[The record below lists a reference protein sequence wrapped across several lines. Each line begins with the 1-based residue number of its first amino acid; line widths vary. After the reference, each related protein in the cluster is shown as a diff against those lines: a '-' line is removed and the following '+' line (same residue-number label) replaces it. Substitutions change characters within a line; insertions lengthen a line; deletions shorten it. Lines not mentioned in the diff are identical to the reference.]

1 MLECRNLAVSYGRHR
16 ALDDVAIRIA
26 PGEIVV
32 ILGANGAGK
41 STLLK
46 AIAGLVPA
54 APGSQ
59 ITLGGKSIAGVPPH
73 RIVEEGLA
81 LVPEGRGIFGD
92 LRVQEN
98 LLLGAHARRSR
109 NAERQNLDRVLGLFP
124 RLAERR
130 KQVART
136 MSGGEQQMVAVGRA
150 MMSAPSILM
159 LDEPS
164 LGLSPILCSELFKAL
179 AEIRKTGAG
188 ILLVEQNARQGL
200 AIADRAYLLENGH
213 IVGEGQAASLAQDP
227 AVQAAYLGGA
237 AHGGDMAARPAAPA
251 PTAVRAPSAAV
262 ERAMQGAAEALAKLL
277 PCAPSGAAERA
288 VLGAA
293 EALAKVHHPAP
304 AAAATRSVRAESL
317 IPTRIADLVN
327 QAVERQ
333 AEHVRAQ
340 RASTGSTRDFAATAA
355 TSGDSLADALARIE
369 TAAAGART
377 KSKTGRSTKRPD
389 GTEGSEGG

>member
-1 MLECRNLAVSYGRHR
+1 MLECRDLAVSYGRHR
-16 ALDDVAIRIA
+16 ALENVAIRTA

-46 AIAGLVPA
+46 AIAGLVPM

-59 ITLGGKSIAGVPPH
+59 ITLDGKSIAGMAPH

-92 LRVQEN
+92 LSVQEN
-98 LLLGAHARRSR
+98 LLLGAYARRSR
-109 NAERQNLDRVLGLFP
+109 PEESRNLERVFGLFP

-130 KQVART
+130 RQIART

-164 LGLSPILCSELFKAL
+164 LGLSPLLCGELFRAL
-179 AEIRKTGAG
+179 AQIRNTGVG

-200 AIADRAYLLENGH
+200 AVADRAYLLENGH
-213 IVGEGQAASLAQDP
+213 IVGDGQAASLAQDP
-227 AVQAAYLGGA
+227 AVQAAYLGGVA
-237 AHGGDMAARPAAPA
+237 QGGGVPGRPAALAAA
-251 PTAVRAPSAAV
+251 PSGAAKPSAAI
-262 ERAMQGAAEALAKLL
+262 ERAMQGAAEALAKLQR
-277 PCAPSGAAERA
+277 PAPAGALEAA
-288 VLGAA
+288 TGAQGKA
-293 EALAKVHHPAP
+293 QFPAP
-304 AAAATRSVRAESL
+304 AAAPTRSVRAEAL
-317 IPTRIADLVN
+317 IPARIADLVHT
-327 QAVERQ
+327 AVERQ

-340 RASTGSTRDFAATAA
+340 RAPAGTTFESGAMLAAGSDT
-355 TSGDSLADALARIE
+355 LAEALARIE
-369 TAAAGART
+369 AAAAAVRRKPQG
-377 KSKTGRSTKRPD
+377 GRSGRRAD
-389 GTEGSEGG
+389 DSSGSQD

>member
-1 MLECRNLAVSYGRHR
+1 MLECAGLGVSYGRHR
-16 ALDDVAIRIA
+16 ALEAVAIRIA

-46 AIAGLVPA
+46 AIAGLVPV
-54 APGSQ
+54 APGSR
-59 ITLGGKSIAGVPPH
+59 ITLGGKPITALSPH

-92 LRVQEN
+92 LSVQEN
-98 LLLGAHARRSR
+98 LLLGAYARRSR
-109 NAERQNLDRVLGLFP
+109 STERQNLDRVLGLFP

-130 KQVART
+130 KQIART

-164 LGLSPILCSELFKAL
+164 LGLSPILCGELFKAL
-179 AEIRKTGAG
+179 VEIRKTGAG

-237 AHGGDMAARPAAPA
+237 AKRGEEPPRPATPVPVA
-251 PTAVRAPSAAV
+251 APSAAIA
-262 ERAMQGAAEALAKLL
+262 RAMQGAAEALAKLQH
-277 PCAPSGAAERA
+277 PEPAPAVERA
-288 VLGAA
+288 IRGEA
-293 EALAKVHHPAP
+293 EAPARIHHPAP
-304 AAAATRSVRAESL
+304 APTRSVRAETL
-317 IPTRIADLVN
+317 IPNRITDLVR
-327 QAVERQ
+327 QASERQ

-340 RASTGSTRDFAATAA
+340 RAASGRSRDFTAA
-355 TSGDSLADALARIE
+355 AAGGGDSLAEALARIE
-369 TAAAGART
+369 AAAADARIRPRG
-377 KSKTGRSTKRPD
+377 GRSAKRPAGTD
-389 GTEGSEGG
+389 GSDD